1 MTRSRRRK
9 LMRAHGRQY
18 PRAVLKGLPLASIML
33 AGFPSAFAQEQQTA
47 AGLQEIVVTAQK
59 REENL
64 QDVPMS
70 IQALGT
76 AKLEELNIQSFS
88 DYAQFLPSV
97 SYQSVAPGHDQIT
110 MRGVS
115 SSYSRF
121 LTGTLPTVATYLDE
135 QPVTN
140 IQGTLDVHI
149 YDIARIE
156 ALAGPQGTLF
166 GSSSES
172 GTIRIITNKPDPSEF
187 KAAYNLEGNV
197 VDHGSEGY
205 VAQGFVNIPL
215 SPVAAVRLVGWSEH
229 DAGYID
235 NVPGTRTYPSSGIC
249 IANTAP
255 PPPGCVSTPGLAKNN
270 FNGVDTNGA
279 RAALKVNLDNNWTIS
294 PTVMGQETKYVGV
307 FGYDPKIGDLD
318 VTTFYPH
325 DDTTRW
331 VDASLTVEGKVSNFD
346 VVYTGAYLNR
356 RETEDTDYTDYS
368 LAYDSFVSH
377 YVTDNAG
384 KLINPSQTYN
394 ISQRLTSQSH
404 ELRVSTPKDQR
415 VRFIGGLFLEHQFVE
430 HVLPTEMPGLADS
443 LTVHGWPNTWF
454 VEAQA
459 RTYYDSAAFGEL
471 YYDLTPKLTLTAGI
485 RGFKV
490 KETTKAFDGYSDF
503 IDNLYGFSLP
513 CFAPG
518 ILGAPCTN
526 IERRY
531 DQHGYT
537 PKLNATYHVD
547 DNKML
552 YANWARGFRPGGNQ
566 VGLLPGGA
574 PPYKTD
580 FLTSYEIGWKTSW
593 AGNRLRFNG
602 AIFQEVW
609 KDFQFN
615 FQGQGGFIIIA
626 NAGQARSRGIE
637 SDLTW
642 APLDVLTL
650 TGGLTLLDA
659 KLTENYCGALDANGN
674 GVTNCAAPLAPAGT
688 QLPGS
693 PKFKGN
699 LTARYQ
705 FHVAGLNAFV
715 QGAFAYQ
722 ASAWPDLRLKQRAA
736 LGEESPFGVVDFATG
751 FTQGRSSLE
760 LFVNNVL
767 DKRAEITRYAECNP
781 TLCAPVATYIAV
793 NQPLTIGLRF
803 GQKF

>member
-9 LMRAHGRQY
+9 LLRMRGRQR
-18 PRAVLKGLPLASIML
+18 PCALLKGLPLASIVL
-33 AGFPSAFAQEQQTA
+33 AGVPSTFAQEQSSTT
-47 AGLQEIVVTAQK
+47 GLQEIVVTAQK
-59 REENL
+59 REANL

-70 IQALGT
+70 IQALAT
-76 AKLEELNIQSFS
+76 ARLEELNIQSFS

-97 SYQSVAPGHDQIT
+97 AYQSVAPGHDQIT

-121 LTGTLPTVATYLDE
+121 LTGPLPTVATYLDE

-140 IQGTLDVHI
+140 IQGTLDIHI
-149 YDIARIE
+149 YDVARIE

-166 GSSSES
+166 GASSEA
-172 GTIRIITNKPDPSEF
+172 GTLRIITNQPDPSGF
-187 KAAYNLEGNV
+187 KAAYDLEGNA

-205 VAQGFVNIPL
+205 VAEGFVNIPL

-255 PPPGCVSTPGLAKNN
+255 PPAGCVSTPGLAKNN
-270 FNGVDTNGA
+270 YNPVDTNGG
-279 RAALKVNLDNNWTIS
+279 RAALKVMLGDSWTIT
-294 PTVMGQETKYVGV
+294 PTLMGQETKYDGL
-307 FGYDPKIGDLD
+307 FGYNPQVGDLD
-318 VTTFYPH
+318 VTTFYSH
-325 DDTTRW
+325 ADKTRW
-331 VDASLTVEGKVSNFD
+331 LDGSLTIEGKIADFD
-346 VVYTGAYLNR
+346 LVYTGAYLNR
-356 RETEDTDYTDYS
+356 RESENTDYTDYS

-377 YVTDNAG
+377 YVVDNAG
-384 KLINPSQTYN
+384 KLINPSQTYA

-404 ELRVSTPKDQR
+404 ELRIITPKDQR
-415 VRFIGGLFLEHQFVE
+415 IRFTGGVFLEHQFVE
-430 HVLPTEMPGLADS
+430 HVLPTEIPGLAQS
-443 LTVHGWPNTWF
+443 LWVTGWPNTWF

-471 YYDLTPKLTLTAGI
+471 YYDLTPKLTATAGI
-485 RGFKV
+485 RAFKV
-490 KETTKAFDGYSDF
+490 KAGTKGFDGYSDT
-503 IDNLYGFSLP
+503 IDAIYGFALP
-513 CFAPG
+513 CLAPG

-531 DQHGYT
+531 DQHGYI
-537 PKLNATYHVD
+537 PKLNLTYRFDQERMIYAT
-547 DNKML
+547 
-552 YANWARGFRPGGNQ
+552 WARGFRPGGNQ
-566 VGLLPGGA
+566 VGLLPSVA
-574 PPYKTD
+574 PPYKAD
-580 FLTSYEIGWKTSW
+580 FLTDYEIGWKTSW

-602 AIFQEVW
+602 SIFQEDW

-615 FQGQGGFIIIA
+615 FQGQAGFIIIA
-626 NAGQARSRGIE
+626 NAGQARSRGLE

-642 APLDVLTL
+642 APTDALTL
-650 TGGLTLLDA
+650 TGGFTLLDA

-674 GVTNCAAPLAPAGT
+674 AVTNCPAPLAPEGT

-699 LTARYQ
+699 VTGRYQ
-705 FHVAGLNAFV
+705 FNVAGVNAFV
-715 QGAFAYQ
+715 QGAFVYQ
-722 ASAWPDLRLKQRAA
+722 TSAWPDLRLKQRTA
-736 LGEESPFGVVDFATG
+736 LGEESPYGVVDLATG
-751 FTQGRSSLE
+751 FTQGRSSVE
-760 LFVNNVL
+760 LFVNNAL
-767 DKRAEITRYAECNP
+767 DKRGEVTRFAECNP

-793 NQPLTIGLRF
+793 IQPLTVGLRF